1 MTAPKTDFS
10 SQLDLA
16 DSWKIPASRHPAD
29 ALLDRGLMDNG
40 HETIG
45 YLPLACRSAKKRL
58 QPMEEALTQLCDQQR
73 QIAII
78 PRP

>member
-1 MTAPKTDFS
+1 MTAPRTDFS

-16 DSWKIPASRHPAD
+16 DSWKMPASRHPVD

-45 YLPLACRSAKKRL
+45 SLLWACKSARKRL
-58 QPMEEALTQLCDQQR
+58 QPMEEALTQICDQR
-73 QIAII
+73 HQIATI

>member
-16 DSWKIPASRHPAD
+16 DSWKMPASRHPVD
-29 ALLDRGLMDNG
+29 ALLGRGLMDSG

-45 YLPLACRSAKKRL
+45 SLLLACRSARKRL
-58 QPMEEALTQLCDQQR
+58 QPMEEALTQLYDQKDQV
-73 QIAII
+73 ATI